1 MATTYVSEI
10 EQIVQMIF
18 STMLSMEVQC
28 AESKLA
34 DSHKYLG
41 TIHVTGDDP
50 VSLVLSMSDDMA
62 KAASAHML
70 GMNVTEVS
78 EEDRQ
83 DVVAELTNMIGGNFK
98 SLIPGTHY
106 LSLPTV
112 VEGKELDLQIPGAT
126 LTDDVRMESADG
138 TLRVRLFVK

>member
-28 AESKLA
+28 AESSSA
-34 DSHKYLG
+34 DSHRFLG
-41 TIHVTGDDP
+41 TIHVTGDNP
-50 VSLVLSMSDDMA
+50 VSLVLSMSGEMA
-62 KAASAHML
+62 RAASAHML
-70 GMNVTEVS
+70 GMNVNEVS
-78 EEDRQ
+78 EEDQQ
-83 DVVAELTNMIGGNFK
+83 DVVAELTNMIGGNLK
-98 SLIPGTHY
+98 SLIPGTHF

-126 LTDDVRMESADG
+126 LTDDVPMEGVDG
-138 TLRVRLFVK
+138 TFRIRLFVK